1 MKKILSV
8 ALVLVMLLSVFS
20 ITASAEAVVYSGY
33 YDAEIDDLYYYLY
46 EDGEYSEAYV
56 VGYELDTSN
65 NFAPAG
71 ALTIPEAVTYRGDT
85 YTVTAIDVGAFYQ
98 SLFTSITLP
107 STISYIAD
115 GAFMSSD
122 YLAQVNIPDACY
134 FNYFGDMVFMGTP
147 FEAEIYSKDETLFG
161 QNVLFSYIGNAE
173 EYVIPENV
181 DLIAPNAFF
190 MSGVKSVVIN
200 ENITEIPYCAFA
212 SCRNLTSVT
221 LSDSVEYISEGAFKD
236 CTSLETFTLT
246 DNVTSLGVDCFAN
259 SGLKSIHLGQAAYS
273 IAGAFRGCNSLETIT
288 IDEENTALLTDG
300 NAIYFRTTFIF
311 DMFDSSYDLGYI
323 LAYYLPSK
331 AQGTVTLIDEVSMID
346 VYAFYGCTGLKEVN
360 AGSLMAIYTDA
371 FANSGIEKINAT
383 SIDWV
388 YDGAFKNCKNLTDI
402 DLSTTDYIG
411 IGAFENCTALTDVK
425 FKSSITDIGAK
436 AFANT
441 GLTEVVIYGEDCYIE
456 EGAFMNCE
464 NLKSVRLEEGVYYI
478 GMNAFLNC
486 PDLETIYLS
495 KTIKS
500 IEDNAFNGCDNVTF
514 EVIKG
519 TTAHKYIKNQT
530 DYNFEVVGNYSFFQ
544 RIIDFFRSLFGLN

>member
-1 MKKILSV
+1 M
-8 ALVLVMLLSVFS
+8 
-20 ITASAEAVVYSGY
+20 
-33 YDAEIDDLYYYLY
+33 
-46 EDGEYSEAYV
+46 
-56 VGYELDTSN
+56 GYELDTSN

-71 ALTIPEAVTYRGDT
+71 ALTIPETVTYRGDT

-122 YLAQVNIPDACY
+122 YLAQVNIPEECY
-134 FNYFGDMVFMGTP
+134 FYYFGDSVFTGTP
-147 FEAEIYSKDETLFG
+147 FEAEIYSKDETIFG
-161 QNVLFSYIGNAE
+161 QNVLYSYIGNAE

-181 DLIAPNAFF
+181 DLIAPKAFF
-190 MSGVKSVVIN
+190 MSGIKSVVFN
-200 ENITEIPYCAFA
+200 DNIVEIPSYAFA

-221 LSDSVEYISEGAFKD
+221 LSDSIEYIGEGAFKD
-236 CTSLETFTLT
+236 CTSLESFTLT
-246 DNVTSLGVDCFAN
+246 DYVMSLGYDCFAN
-259 SGLKSIHLGQAAYS
+259 SGLKAIHLGQAAYN
-273 IAGAFRGCNSLETIT
+273 ITGAFKDCKSLETIT
-288 IDEENTALLTDG
+288 VADDNTALSTDG
-300 NAIYFRTTFIF
+300 KAVYFKTNF
-311 DMFDSSYDLGYI
+311 MFDESMDLGYM
-323 LAYYLPSK
+323 LEYYIPGE
-331 AQGTVTLIDEVSMID
+331 AQGTVTLRPDVNMIAA
-346 VYAFYGCTGLKEVN
+346 YAFYGCKDLKEVK
-360 AGSLMAIYTDA
+360 GEEIIAIDGGA
-371 FANSGIEKINAT
+371 FANSGIEKFSA
-383 SIDWV
+383 DMLMYV
-388 YDGAFKNCKNLTDI
+388 FDGAFRNCKNLTDI
-402 DLSTTDYIG
+402 DLSLADYIG
-411 IGAFENCTALTDVK
+411 SGAFEDCTSLTDVE
-425 FKSSITDIGAK
+425 FKSTVSEIGAK

-514 EVIKG
+514 ELTKG
-519 TTAHKYIKNQT
+519 TTAYKYIKNQT